1 MRYIMNKKIFSLI
14 LFLSSVLFV
23 SKCTKVEYINPLDPD
38 GSNYV
43 GADSAGD
50 HDNDGIANIYD
61 SDSPLFIKDGDGP
74 VIKILGDNPAKIVY
88 DGDSVAFWKEI
99 EELKNDFECYDKMDK
114 NVSKKSVKIET
125 SIYKPKEGNYEIK
138 YTAEDKDGNSTSK
151 TREVI
156 VSVDSKDNNPPYISF
171 TTTIFQLSN
180 DTFYV
185 EKGNT
190 IPYSDLVH
198 AIDFEENANIEF
210 GEGLEM
216 DIKVDVNVVKVYKV
230 KFTATDT
237 SGNSSDTIVY
247 FNIYDEGGSDKPT
260 PIINVNYNKK
270 SMGDGDEIRDTIGKL
285 KFNKDL
291 FDYEAFVVVDGETI
305 EIDKGD
311 IEFDCD
317 YKSQAGKYTADFRT
331 TYDGMQAAITITI
344 KVISV
349 STDCKQPTISLKGE
363 SEIILNVGDDWIEP
377 GFTVKED
384 DVEIEDPDVS
394 VLPNPVSTT
403 KADTIEVTYL
413 FENDCGKKA
422 ETKRTVIVKTSAK
435 NTAPTITLKKSK
447 AQDTVTVG
455 TKYSAYKTT
464 DTGNKAEDAE
474 DGDISWSKVTID
486 TTGFKTSKAGN
497 SVCSLS
503 YSVKDSK
510 GLETK
515 VVRKIV
521 VIESGSSGLL
531 EKYGV
536 PTSSPLPTVR
546 GSFGVPTV
554 EEGTEKPSYPNVKS
568 LQFDWDSQNRTINYS
583 AIGTTDGKPDYNIV
597 IGNKVTHN
605 FASANPK
612 FTLEGT
618 GITGLDGEYYIKYD
632 SESEELIWV
641 EVDGKYAIIWSK

>member
-23 SKCTKVEYINPLDPD
+23 SKCTKVDYINPLDPD

-74 VIKILGDNPAKIVY
+74 VIKILGDNPASILY
-88 DGDSVAFWKEI
+88 TGDSVAFWKKV

-180 DTFYV
+180 DTFNV

-247 FNIYDEGGSDKPT
+247 FNIYDEGGSDKPI
-260 PIINVNYNKK
+260 PVINVNYNKR
-270 SMGDGDEIRDTIGKL
+270 SMENDDIIRDTIGKL

-305 EIDKGD
+305 EIDKDD
-311 IEFDCD
+311 IDFECN
-317 YKSQAGKYTADFRT
+317 YKSQAGSYTAEFRT
-331 TYDGMQAAITITI
+331 TYDGMQAAVTINI
-344 KVISV
+344 KVVSI
-349 STDCKQPTISLKGE
+349 STDCKQPTIDLIGDSK
-363 SEIILNVGDDWIEP
+363 IVLNVGDKWTEP

-384 DVEIEDPDVS
+384 GVAIEDPDVTIS
-394 VLPNPVSTT
+394 PTISTT
-403 KADTIEVTYL
+403 KADSIKVTYT
-413 FENDCGKKA
+413 FENDCGNKA
-422 ETKRTVIVKTSAK
+422 EATRTVVVKAATK
-435 NTAPTITLKKSK
+435 NTPPKITLKHSK
-447 AQDTVTVG
+447 AQDTVAVG
-455 TKYSAYKTT
+455 TKYSAYKKT
-464 DTGNKAEDAE
+464 DTGNEVEDTE
-474 DGDISWSKVTID
+474 DGDISWSEVEID
-486 TTGFKTSKAGN
+486 TTAFKTSKAGN
-497 SVCSLS
+497 SVCSLT
-503 YSVKDSK
+503 YSVKDSE
-510 GLETK
+510 GEETK
-515 VVRKIV
+515 AVRNVV

-554 EEGTEKPSYPNVKS
+554 EEGTEKPGYPNVKS